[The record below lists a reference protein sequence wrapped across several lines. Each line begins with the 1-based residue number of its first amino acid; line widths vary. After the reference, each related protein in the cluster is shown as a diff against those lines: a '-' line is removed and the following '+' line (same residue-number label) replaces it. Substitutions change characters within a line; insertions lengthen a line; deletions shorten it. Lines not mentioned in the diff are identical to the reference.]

1 MQWKEI
7 EITDRELLQRA
18 FENINSQAS
27 EMSFANM
34 YMWRYNYNTRINVI
48 ENMLCMVSD
57 SRRFIPFAFC
67 PVPLGVFQPEE
78 FRKAVMALKVYFND
92 QGWKLMFGR
101 VEEKNLALFKRCPDF
116 RATFKKIDA
125 NSDYVY
131 NTESLI
137 ALAGKKLSSKRNHIN
152 KFLREYGSF
161 EYVEINKDNITE
173 CKRIFD
179 EWCEKNDD
187 CECEVKEE
195 CEKWACSELLDNWDR
210 IPGLKGALIGV
221 NGRFQAFTIGEM
233 LNSDTA
239 VIHIEKGNTDINGIY
254 PLINREFI
262 AGTFS
267 HTRFVNREEDMGKAG
282 LKQAKSSYHPA
293 AKIHKYNI
301 YPEFK

>member
-137 ALAGKKLSSKRNHIN
+137 ALAGKKIILRNVKGFLTNGVKKTMIANARLRRNVKNGLVPSSLTTGIAFRG
-152 KFLREYGSF
+152 LRG
-161 EYVEINKDNITE
+161 
-173 CKRIFD
+173 R
-179 EWCEKNDD
+179 
-187 CECEVKEE
+187 
-195 CEKWACSELLDNWDR
+195 LL
-210 IPGLKGALIGV
+210 V
-221 NGRFQAFTIGEM
+221 
-233 LNSDTA
+233 
-239 VIHIEKGNTDINGIY
+239 
-254 PLINREFI
+254 
-262 AGTFS
+262 
-267 HTRFVNREEDMGKAG
+267 
-282 LKQAKSSYHPA
+282 
-293 AKIHKYNI
+293 
-301 YPEFK
+301 